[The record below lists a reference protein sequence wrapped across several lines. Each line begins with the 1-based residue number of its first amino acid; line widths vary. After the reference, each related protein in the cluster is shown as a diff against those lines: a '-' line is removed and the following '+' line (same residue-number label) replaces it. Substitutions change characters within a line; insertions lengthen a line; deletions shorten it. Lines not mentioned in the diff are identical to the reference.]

1 MKQQFIYYIL
11 NNILESHNHV
21 IYKQVRNISL
31 YKNTQFRSGAIL
43 LFNFLG
49 VYTTLL
55 DTYTIE
61 QNHHKQAITL
71 KHDKTTE
78 MI

>member
-11 NNILESHNHV
+11 NKILGSHNHD
-21 IYKQVRNISL
+21 IYKQVIYQNI
-31 YKNTQFRSGAIL
+31 YKKNTQFRSGAIL
-43 LFNFLG
+43 LFTF
-49 VYTTLL
+49 
-55 DTYTIE
+55 
-61 QNHHKQAITL
+61 TL

>member
-11 NNILESHNHV
+11 NNILGSHNHD

-43 LFNFLG
+43 LFTFLG
-49 VYTTLL
+49 IQYFIGYL
-55 DTYTIE
+55 
-61 QNHHKQAITL
+61 HHRTKSSQASNYVE
-71 KHDKTTE
+71 TTE